1 MRGWLPKAHR
11 TPFPRQGSFPC
22 YKVYGVL
29 SIISS
34 SRSHK
39 LLGPHSG
46 AGIGIVPIK
55 QMRKQRSGEEKDL
68 LKVTPPPT
76 QFCGPRWGAEEGAGG
91 ERRVSLPRHARSRPN
106 GQPFSVFPAPFLT
119 APTDRAGFSDE
130 PGAAAHPA
138 EGSLGA
144 WTRCSAR
151 VCQDY
156 MWDQS
161 LNLLRPHFPCLKA
174 RKAGAYL

>member
-11 TPFPRQGSFPC
+11 TTLPRQGSFPR

-39 LLGPHSG
+39 LLGPHRG
-46 AGIGIVPIK
+46 AGIGIVPIL
-55 QMRKQRSGEEKDL
+55 QMRKQRSGEEKNL

-106 GQPFSVFPAPFLT
+106 GQPFSSALSFQPPSSPHPQTEQVSPMSQEQLLT
-119 APTDRAGFSDE
+119 LQRVAWE
-130 PGAAAHPA
+130 PGP
-138 EGSLGA
+138 GA
-144 WTRCSAR
+144 QPGSAR
-151 VCQDY
+151 TICGT
-156 MWDQS
+156 
-161 LNLLRPHFPCLKA
+161 KA
-174 RKAGAYL
+174 